1 MFEILDSKSV
11 PALWERRAE
20 IFKADRVDLKD
31 TREIDSAGIAF
42 LVQWAK
48 ALPQGRLTILNAPDN
63 AVRLIATFKL
73 QPLLQVQ

>member
-1 MFEILDSKSV
+1 MFEILDSNSV
-11 PALWERRAE
+11 PSLWDRREE
-20 IFKADRVDLKD
+20 IFKGTSVDLKE

-48 ALPQGRLTILNAPDN
+48 ALPQGRLEVLNAPDN

-73 QPLLQVQ
+73 QPLLQVH